1 MKYWYDKEFKGIVCE
16 PNCAEEWLGL
26 ICEVAMGYD
35 GCTTVKSLEGLVDEL
50 VDMTKKA
57 YYCLHD
63 GKIFEDKE
71 ESMRSHEEAQKE
83 CERYEDG

>member
-1 MKYWYDKEFKGIVCE
+1 MRYWYDKEFKGIVCG
-16 PNCAEEWLGL
+16 PNCAEEWLEL

-35 GCTTVKSLEGLVDEL
+35 GCNTVESLKGLVDEL

-71 ESMRSHEEAQKE
+71 ESNKSREEAQE
-83 CERYEDG
+83 ERKRWESG

>member
-1 MKYWYDKEFKGIVCE
+1 MKYRYDKEFKGVVCE
-16 PNCAEEWLGL
+16 PNSAEEWLGL

-35 GCTTVKSLEGLVDEL
+35 NCNTVESLQGLVDEL

-63 GKIFEDKE
+63 GKIFEDKK
-71 ESMRSHEEAQKE
+71 ESADSLMEAQEERKR
-83 CERYEDG
+83 CEDA